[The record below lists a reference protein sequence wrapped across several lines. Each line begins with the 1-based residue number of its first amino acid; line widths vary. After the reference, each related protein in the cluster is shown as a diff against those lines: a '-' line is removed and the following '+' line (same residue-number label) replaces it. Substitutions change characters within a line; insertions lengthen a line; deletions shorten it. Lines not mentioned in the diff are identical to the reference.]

1 MQKDKNTERHKFRKT
16 EIQKTG
22 MQKTE
27 RKEDRKIER
36 QKDERQKVIW
46 TSTLHVRLKRAI
58 CD

>member
-1 MQKDKNTERHKFRKT
+1 
-16 EIQKTG
+16 